1 MLIISIKN
9 EGEDINTNSTDS
21 SRITKDIT
29 DNLMLINLRLR
40 SNGHIP

>member
-9 EGEDINTNSTDS
+9 EREDINTKLADNI
-21 SRITKDIT
+21 RIRKDIT

-40 SNGHIP
+40 SNRHIP